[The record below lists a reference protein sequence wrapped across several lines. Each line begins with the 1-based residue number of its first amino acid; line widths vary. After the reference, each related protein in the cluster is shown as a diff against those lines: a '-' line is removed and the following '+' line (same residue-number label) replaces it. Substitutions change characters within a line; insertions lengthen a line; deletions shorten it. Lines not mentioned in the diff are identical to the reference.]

1 MTAIAGKT
9 LEEIQSIYHDL
20 VLRTLSTDSGET
32 LVFSHFG
39 DFSQTKVDATIKLI
53 ESSIM
58 EAGDKRQ
65 TMRRICS
72 VLIEILQNTSL
83 HGAKDGNGRMHA
95 YLIVG
100 RSKAGY
106 HIYTGNLLLKSDIS
120 RLDGKMKELVT
131 MDKNALRKLYIET
144 LCNEDFTYKGGAG
157 LGLLTIAKRSKDA
170 VKYSISNIDD
180 NFGYFQ
186 MELIMDTE

>member
-20 VLRTLSTDSGET
+20 VLKTLSADTGET

-83 HGAKDGNGRMHA
+83 HGAKDGNGRMHS
-95 YLIVG
+95 YLILG
-100 RSKAGY
+100 RSAAGY
-106 HIYTGNLLLKSDIS
+106 HISTGNLLLKSDIS

-157 LGLLTIAKRSKDA
+157 LGLLTIAKRAKDA

-186 MELIMDTE
+186 MELIMDNE

>member
-1 MTAIAGKT
+1 MTAIAGKS

-20 VLRTLSTDSGET
+20 VLKTLNLGTSET
-32 LVFSHFG
+32 LLFSHFG
-39 DFSQTKVDATIKLI
+39 DFSQTKVDSTIKLI

-58 EAGDKRQ
+58 ESGDKRQ

-95 YLIVG
+95 YLILS
-100 RSKAGY
+100 RNATGY
-106 HIYTGNLLLKSDIS
+106 RVHSGNLLLQSDIP
-120 RLDGKMKELVT
+120 RLQQKMTDLVS
-131 MDKNALRKLYIET
+131 MDKNALRKMYIET

-157 LGLLTIAKRSKDA
+157 LGLLTIAKRAKDA
-170 VKYSISNIDD
+170 VKYNIHSL
-180 NFGYFQ
+180 NESFGYFQ
-186 MELIMDTE
+186 MEVLMDNE

>member
-1 MTAIAGKT
+1 MTAIAGKS
-9 LEEIQSIYHDL
+9 LEEIQSIYHQL
-20 VLRTLSTDSGET
+20 VMETLNSPMKET

-39 DFSQTKVDATIKLI
+39 DFSQTKVDSTIKLI

-83 HGAKDGNGRMHA
+83 HGAKDSNGRMHA
-95 YLIVG
+95 YLILS

-106 HIYTGNLLLKSDIS
+106 HVFTGNLLLKSDQP
-120 RLDGKMKELVT
+120 RLEKKMNDVVSL
-131 MDKNALRKLYIET
+131 DKNALRKLYIET

-157 LGLLTIAKRSKDA
+157 LGLLTIAKRS
-170 VKYSISNIDD
+170 IDD
-180 NFGYFQ
+180 IKYQIHSINDHFGYFQ
-186 MELIMDTE
+186 MEIMMDKE